1 LQPNDAGKDACATG
15 LVAHALTLASND
27 AESWLASLE
36 TVYSG
41 AQREVLQRALNWL
54 ADHAAGAFADSGA
67 DLTEHSLGTAAILA
81 GMRFDAETVA
91 AALLCGLPDAALT
104 KDKLIKAFGAPLAG
118 LVEGAAKLTRMD
130 RLLTELAA
138 EGGQSEA
145 LRQMLLAMT
154 DDIRVVLIKLA
165 ERTQAL
171 RDLAGNTVGPDEAL
185 RRKIANDVRELY
197 APLAN
202 RLGVWQL
209 KWELE
214 DLSCRYL
221 EPDTYRQIAS
231 LLDERR
237 LDREWYIE
245 RVIKQLS
252 EALEADGIQGFSI
265 NGRPK
270 HISSILAKMRKKHL
284 SFDEVYDV
292 RALRVQVRDV
302 KDCFHALGLVHSL
315 WQPIPGQ
322 FDDYISRPKG
332 NGYKSLHTAVVG
344 PENKALEVQ
353 LRTFDMHQEAELGV
367 AAHWRYKE
375 GGKSQGDAIQDK
387 IAWLRQILAWKQEI
401 GEGGGEG
408 EGHEESHQL
417 ARHFRNEL
425 FQDEVFVLTPQG
437 KVVALTAGATPLD
450 FAYAVHTELGH
461 RCRGAKLDGNLVP
474 LDTALKTGQRVE
486 ILTVKQGGPS
496 RDWLNPHLGVL
507 KSSRARAKVRQ
518 WFKQQDH
525 DTHVQEGRAVL
536 DRELHRL
543 NLNNVNLDK
552 LATRLKFPSLDE
564 LCAALGRGDLGS
576 GTLDHALHEE
586 FIPTPEKPLVS
597 APKRRADA
605 GGVLLEGEPGLLTQM
620 AGCCK
625 PAPPDRIVGYTT
637 QGHGVTIHR
646 ADCPMVAHL
655 PEDKQGRLLAA
666 EWGDQDSEVFA
677 VDVEVTAHDRA
688 GLLKD
693 MGELFSQEKINVVRV
708 NTLSQDETARM
719 EFTLEV
725 RDISQLTRFLARAG
739 QVRGVHSAR
748 RK

>member
-1 LQPNDAGKDACATG
+1 M
-15 LVAHALTLASND
+15 VAHALTLTAND
-27 AESWLASLE
+27 AESWLTSLE
-36 TVYSG
+36 GVYSG
-41 AQREVLQRALNWL
+41 AQRELLQRALDWL
-54 ADHAAGAFADSGA
+54 ADHAGEAMADTGA
-67 DLTEHSLGTAAILA
+67 DLASHSLGTAAILA
-81 GMRFDAETVA
+81 GMRFDGETVA
-91 AALLCGLPDAALT
+91 AALICGLPDAALT
-104 KDKLIKAFGAPLAG
+104 RDKLIKAFGPHLAA
-118 LVEGAAKLTRMD
+118 LVEGAAKLSRMD

-171 RDLAGNTVGPDEAL
+171 RELAAQDEPL
-185 RRKIANDVRELY
+185 RRKIAGDVRELY

-221 EPDTYRQIAS
+221 EPDTYRQIAK

-245 RVIKQLS
+245 QVIKQLS
-252 EALEADGIQGFSI
+252 DALAADGIAGHTV

-270 HISSILAKMRKKHL
+270 HISSILAKMRKKRL

-292 RALRVQVRDV
+292 RALRVQVQDL
-302 KDCFHALGLVHSL
+302 KDCFHVLGLVHSL

-344 PENKALEVQ
+344 PENRALEVQ
-353 LRTFDMHQEAELGV
+353 IRTFDMHQEAELGV

-375 GGKSQGDAIQDK
+375 GGKSHGDAIQDK
-387 IAWLRQILAWKQEI
+387 ISWLRQILAWKQEL
-401 GEGGGEG
+401 GEG
-408 EGHEESHQL
+408 EGLGEGHEL
-417 ARHFRNEL
+417 AHHFRNEL

-437 KVVALTAGATPLD
+437 KVVALPAGATPLD

-496 RDWLNPHLGVL
+496 RDWLNPHQGVL
-507 KSSRARAKVRQ
+507 KTSRARNKVRQ
-518 WFKQQDH
+518 WFKQLDH
-525 DTHVQEGRAVL
+525 GAHVQEGRELL

-543 NLNNVNLDK
+543 NLTNVNLDK
-552 LATRLKFPSLDE
+552 LSTRLKFPSLDD

-576 GTLDHALHEE
+576 GALDRALQEE
-586 FIPTPEKPLVS
+586 FIPAPEKPLVS
-597 APKRRADA
+597 APKRKIDA
-605 GGVLLEGEPGLLTQM
+605 GGILVEGEPGLLTQM

-625 PAPPDRIVGYTT
+625 PVPPDPIVGYTT

-646 ADCPMVAHL
+646 ADCPMVLHL
-655 PEDKQGRLLAA
+655 PQDKKARLLAA
-666 EWGDQDSEVFA
+666 TWGGADSQVFA
-677 VDVEVTAHDRA
+677 VDIELTAHDRS

-693 MGELFSQEKINVVRV
+693 VGELFAQEKINVVRV
-708 NTLSQDETARM
+708 NTLSQDDMARM

-725 RDISQLTRFLARAG
+725 KDIAQLARFLARAG
-739 QVRGVHSAR
+739 HLRGVHSAR

>member
-1 LQPNDAGKDACATG
+1 
-15 LVAHALTLASND
+15 VVSHALTLAPDNGE
-27 AESWLASLE
+27 AWLSSLADKYPGEQRELLKQAVAWLEAHGVE
-36 TVYSG
+36 TVSDTG
-41 AQREVLQRALNWL
+41 APLIN
-54 ADHAAGAFADSGA
+54 HA
-67 DLTEHSLGTAAILA
+67 LGTAAILA
-81 GMRFDAETVA
+81 GMEFDAETLA
-91 AALLCGLPDAALT
+91 AALLFGLPDKAIKRETLT
-104 KDKLIKAFGAPLAG
+104 SHFGAPLAA
-118 LVEGAAKLTRMD
+118 LVESATKLARMD
-130 RLLTELAA
+130 HLFTEIHA
-138 EGGQSEA
+138 EGGQSEP

-154 DDIRVVLIKLA
+154 DDIRVVFIKLA

-171 RDLAGNTVGPDEAL
+171 RELASEDEEL
-185 RRKIANDVRELY
+185 RRKVAGEVRELY

-214 DLSCRYL
+214 DLSCRYI
-221 EPDTYRQIAS
+221 EPETYRHIAK

-245 RVIKQLS
+245 HVLKDLDS
-252 EALEADGIQGFSI
+252 ALTADGLSGFSI
-265 NGRPK
+265 SGRPK

-292 RALRVQVRDV
+292 RAVRVLVRDV
-302 KDCFHALGLVHSL
+302 KDCFHVLGLVHSL

-353 LRTFDMHQEAELGV
+353 IRTFDMHQEAEMGV

-375 GGKSQGDAIQDK
+375 GGKGGDKAGGIQDK
-387 IAWLRQILAWKQEI
+387 IAWLRQLLAWRQEI
-401 GEGGGEG
+401 GDGA
-408 EGHEESHQL
+408 EEAGNADL
-417 ARHFRNEL
+417 AQHFKNEL

-437 KVVALTAGATPLD
+437 KVIPLPAGATPLD

-461 RCRGAKLDGNLVP
+461 RCRGAKVDGSLVS
-474 LDTALKTGQRVE
+474 LDTPLNTGQRVE

-507 KSSRARAKVRQ
+507 KSGRAKAKVRQ
-518 WFKQQDH
+518 WFKQQDLE
-525 DTHVQEGRAVL
+525 THIQEGRALL
-536 DRELHRL
+536 DREIHRL
-543 NLNNVNLDK
+543 NLTNVNLDK
-552 LATRLKFPSLDE
+552 LAGRLKFPKTEDLF
-564 LCAALGRGDLGS
+564 AALGRGDVGA
-576 GTLDHALHEE
+576 TQLDRALQDE
-586 FIPTPEKPLVS
+586 FIPPQEKPLVS
-597 APKRRADA
+597 APKRKTEAA
-605 GGVLLEGEPGLLTQM
+605 GVLVEGEPGLLTQM

-625 PAPPDRIVGYTT
+625 PAPPDTIVGYIT

-646 ADCPMVAHL
+646 ADCPVIQHL
-655 PEDKQGRLLAA
+655 PEDRQGRVLHAN
-666 EWGDQDSEVFA
+666 WGDKAGSTFA
-677 VDVEVTAHDRA
+677 VDMEVVAKDRS

-693 MGELFSQEKINVVRV
+693 VTEILAQEKVNVVRV
-708 NTLSQDETARM
+708 STVSQQDTAFM

-725 RDISQLTRFLARAG
+725 ADLAQLNRCLTRVG
-739 QVRGVHSAR
+739 HIRGVDFSR

>member
-1 LQPNDAGKDACATG
+1 M
-15 LVAHALTLASND
+15 VAHALTLAAND

-36 TVYSG
+36 DRYPEDQRQILKLALEMLANEDDGVGSPALAESG
-41 AQREVLQRALNWL
+41 EKLSA
-54 ADHAAGAFADSGA
+54 HA
-67 DLTEHSLGTAAILA
+67 LGTAAILA
-81 GMRFDAETVA
+81 AMGFDVETVA
-91 AALLCGLPDAALT
+91 AALLCGLPEKALQRET
-104 KDKLIKAFGAPLAG
+104 LLKQFGAHLTA
-118 LVEGAAKLTRMD
+118 LVEGATKLARMD
-130 RLLTELAA
+130 HLFTALNA
-138 EGGQSEA
+138 EGGQSEV
-145 LRQMLLAMT
+145 LRQMLLAMA
-154 DDIRVVLIKLA
+154 DDIRVVFIKLA

-171 RDLAGNTVGPDEAL
+171 RELADKDDAQ
-185 RRKIANDVRELY
+185 RRKAASEVRELY

-221 EPDTYRQIAS
+221 EPETYRQIARQ
-231 LLDERR
+231 LDERR

-245 RVIKQLS
+245 SILKLLGENLSAAGIKGAS
-252 EALEADGIQGFSI
+252 VS
-265 NGRPK
+265 GRPK
-270 HISSILAKMRKKHL
+270 HIASILAKMGKKRL

-292 RALRVQVRDV
+292 RAVRVLVPEV
-302 KDCFHALGLVHSL
+302 KDCFHVLGLVHSL

-353 LRTFDMHQEAELGV
+353 IRTFDMHQEAEMGV

-375 GGKSQGDAIQDK
+375 GGPASASQAGVQDK
-387 IAWLRQILAWKQEI
+387 IAWLRQLLAWKQELADS
-401 GEGGGEG
+401 
-408 EGHEESHQL
+408 HEL
-417 ARHFRNEL
+417 AQHFRNEL

-437 KVVALTAGATPLD
+437 KVVALASGATSLD

-461 RCRGAKLDGNLVP
+461 RCRGAKVDGVLVP
-474 LDTALKTGQRVE
+474 LDRPLATGQRVE

-507 KSSRARAKVRQ
+507 KTHRARAKVRQ

-525 DTHVQEGRAVL
+525 DTHVQQGREL
-536 DRELHRL
+536 LERELHRF

-552 LATRLKFPSLDE
+552 LAMRLKFPALDE
-564 LCAALGRGDLGS
+564 LCAAIGRGDVGS
-576 GTLDHALHEE
+576 GQLDRALQDE
-586 FIPTPEKPLVS
+586 FVPAPEKPLVS
-597 APKRRADA
+597 ASKRKSDA
-605 GGVLLEGEPGLLTQM
+605 GGVLIEGEPGLLTQM

-625 PAPPDRIVGYTT
+625 PAPPDAIVGYIT

-646 ADCPMVAHL
+646 ADCPVFLHL
-655 PEDKQGRLLAA
+655 PEDKKARLLQAA
-666 EWGDQDSEVFA
+666 WGGQDSQVFA
-677 VDVEVTAHDRA
+677 VDIELTAQDRS

-693 MGELFSQEKINVVRV
+693 VGEILAQEKINVVRV
-708 NTLSQDETARM
+708 NTLSQHDSARM
-719 EFTLEV
+719 ELTLEV
-725 RDISQLTRFLARAG
+725 KDIAQLTRFLARAAH
-739 QVRGVHSAR
+739 VRGVHTAR

>member
-1 LQPNDAGKDACATG
+1 M
-15 LVAHALTLASND
+15 VAHALTLAPSD

-36 TVYSG
+36 GRYPE
-41 AQREVLQRALNWL
+41 AQRQLLKLALETLTNEGSESL
-54 ADHAAGAFADSGA
+54 ADSGETL
-67 DLTEHSLGTAAILA
+67 LTHALGTAAILA
-81 GMRFDAETVA
+81 AMRFDVETVA
-91 AALLCGLPDAALT
+91 AALLFALPEMSGEARKSLKRET
-104 KDKLIKAFGAPLAG
+104 LVGRFGAHLTA
-118 LVEGAAKLTRMD
+118 LVEGAAKLSRMD
-130 RLLTELAA
+130 HLFTALNA
-138 EGGQSEA
+138 EGGQSEV
-145 LRQMLLAMT
+145 LRQMLLAMA
-154 DDIRVVLIKLA
+154 DDIRVVFIKLA

-171 RDLAGNTVGPDEAL
+171 RELANKDDAQ
-185 RRKIANDVRELY
+185 RRKAANEVRELY

-221 EPDTYRQIAS
+221 EPDTYRQIAKQ
-231 LLDERR
+231 LDERR

-245 RVIKQLS
+245 QVLKHLG
-252 EALEADGIQGFSI
+252 ETLAAAGIIGASVT
-265 NGRPK
+265 GRPK
-270 HISSILAKMRKKHL
+270 HIASILAKMDKKRL

-292 RALRVQVRDV
+292 RAVRVLVPEV
-302 KDCFHALGLVHSL
+302 KDCFHVLGLVHSL

-353 LRTFDMHQEAELGV
+353 IRTFDMHQEAEMGV

-375 GGKSQGDAIQDK
+375 GSGANAAQSNVQDK
-387 IAWLRQILAWKQEI
+387 IDWLRQLLAWKQELADS
-401 GEGGGEG
+401 
-408 EGHEESHQL
+408 HEL
-417 ARHFRNEL
+417 AQHFRNEL

-437 KVVALTAGATPLD
+437 KVVALTSGATPLD

-461 RCRGAKLDGNLVP
+461 RCRGAKVDGVLVP
-474 LDTALKTGQRVE
+474 LDRPLATGQRVE

-507 KSSRARAKVRQ
+507 KTHRARSKVRQ

-525 DTHVQEGRAVL
+525 DTHVQQGREML
-536 DRELHRL
+536 ERELHRF

-552 LATRLKFPSLDE
+552 LATRLKFAALDE
-564 LCAALGRGDLGS
+564 LCAAIGRGDVGS
-576 GTLDHALHEE
+576 GQLDRALQDE
-586 FIPTPEKPLVS
+586 FVPAPEKPLVS
-597 APKRRADA
+597 ASKRKSDA
-605 GGVLLEGEPGLLTQM
+605 GGVLVEGEPGLLTQM

-625 PAPPDRIVGYTT
+625 PAPPDPIAGYTT

-646 ADCPMVAHL
+646 ADCPVILHL
-655 PEDKQGRLLAA
+655 PAEKKARLLQAS
-666 EWGDQDSEVFA
+666 WGGQDSQVFA
-677 VDVEVTAHDRA
+677 VDIELSAQDRP

-693 MGELFSQEKINVVRV
+693 VGEILAQEKINVVRV
-708 NTLSQDETARM
+708 NTLSQHDTARM

-725 RDISQLTRFLARAG
+725 KDIDQLTRFLARAG
-739 QVRGVHSAR
+739 HIRGVHTAR

>member
-1 LQPNDAGKDACATG
+1 M
-15 LVAHALTLASND
+15 VSHALTHSPGD
-27 AESWLASLE
+27 ADSWLASLE
-36 TVYSG
+36 DRYPEE
-41 AQREVLQRALNWL
+41 QRKLLKQAADWL
-54 ADHAAGAFADSGA
+54 AEHGGEETVDTGEP
-67 DLTEHSLGTAAILA
+67 LVPHSLGTAAILA

-91 AALLCGLPDAALT
+91 AALLCGLPEKAIRRDTLLPRIGPHLT
-104 KDKLIKAFGAPLAG
+104 A
-118 LVEGAAKLTRMD
+118 LVEGAAKLS
-130 RLLTELAA
+130 RLDHLFTQISL
-138 EGGQSEA
+138 EGTQSEA

-154 DDIRVVLIKLA
+154 DDIRVVFIKLA
-165 ERTQAL
+165 ERTQSL
-171 RDLAGNTVGPDEAL
+171 RELAEQDEAR
-185 RRKIANDVRELY
+185 RRKVATDVRELY

-221 EPDTYRQIAS
+221 EPDTYRQIARQ
-231 LLDERR
+231 LDERR

-245 RVIKQLS
+245 QIIRQLS
-252 EALEADGIQGFSI
+252 TALEADGLTGFAVS
-265 NGRPK
+265 GRPK
-270 HISSILAKMRKKHL
+270 HIASILAKMRKKRL

-292 RALRVQVRDV
+292 RALRVLVKDV
-302 KDCFHALGLVHSL
+302 KDCFHVLGLVHSL

-344 PENKALEVQ
+344 PENKAVEVQ
-353 LRTFDMHQEAELGV
+353 IRTFDMHQEAELGV

-375 GGKSQGDAIQDK
+375 GGGKAHGGGDGIQDK
-387 IAWLRQILAWKQEI
+387 IAWLRQLLAWKQELTDS
-401 GEGGGEG
+401 
-408 EGHEESHQL
+408 HEL
-417 ARHFRNEL
+417 AQHFRNEL

-437 KVVALTAGATPLD
+437 KVVALAAGATPLD

-461 RCRGAKLDGNLVP
+461 RCRGAKVDGALVP
-474 LDTALKTGQRVE
+474 LDTALATGQRVE
-486 ILTVKQGGPS
+486 ILSVRQGGPS

-507 KSSRARAKVRQ
+507 KTHRARAKVRQ

-525 DTHVQEGRAVL
+525 DTHVQEGRELL

-543 NLNNVNLDK
+543 NLSNVNLDK
-552 LATRLKFPSLDE
+552 IAARLKFPGQDE
-564 LCAALGRGDLGS
+564 LCAALGRGDVGS
-576 GTLDHALHEE
+576 GQLYRILQDE
-586 FIPTPEKPLVS
+586 FSPPPEKPLVTAS
-597 APKRRADA
+597 RRKAGA
-605 GGVLLEGEPGLLTQM
+605 GGVLVEGEPGLLTQM

-625 PAPPDRIVGYTT
+625 PVPPDPIVGYTT

-655 PEDKQGRLLAA
+655 PEEKRARLLRAQ
-666 EWGDQDSEVFA
+666 WGGNDEHLFA
-677 VDVEVTAHDRA
+677 VDVELLAHDRQ

-693 MGELFSQEKINVVRV
+693 VSEILAQEKINVIRAS
-708 NTLSQDETARM
+708 TLSQQESALM

-725 RDISQLTRFLARAG
+725 KDMTQLTRFLARAEH
-739 QVRGVHSAR
+739 VRGMHQAR

>member
-1 LQPNDAGKDACATG
+1 M
-15 LVAHALTLASND
+15 VAHALTLAPND

-36 TVYSG
+36 GRYPPE
-41 AQREVLQRALNWL
+41 QLQLLTRAAEWL
-54 ADHAAGAFADSGA
+54 ADHGGEELADTGEL
-67 DLTEHSLGTAAILA
+67 LTAHSLGTAAVLA

-91 AALLCGLPDAALT
+91 AALLWGLPEKAIKRDVLLPRFGPHLT
-104 KDKLIKAFGAPLAG
+104 A
-118 LVEGAAKLTRMD
+118 LVEGAAKLSRMD
-130 RLLTELAA
+130 HLVTQINA

-154 DDIRVVLIKLA
+154 DDIRVVFIKLA

-171 RDLAGNTVGPDEAL
+171 RELADQDESR
-185 RRKIANDVRELY
+185 RRKVATDVRELY

-221 EPDTYRQIAS
+221 EPDTYRSIARQ
-231 LLDERR
+231 LDERR
-237 LDREWYIE
+237 LDREWYIDQ
-245 RVIKQLS
+245 VIKQLGN
-252 EALEADGIQGFSI
+252 ALEQDGIADFKVS
-265 NGRPK
+265 GRPK
-270 HISSILAKMRKKHL
+270 HIASILAKMRKKHL

-292 RALRVQVRDV
+292 RALRVLVKDV
-302 KDCFHALGLVHSL
+302 KDCFHVLGLVHSL

-353 LRTFDMHQEAELGV
+353 IRTFDMHQEAELGV

-375 GGKSQGDAIQDK
+375 GGKNPGGDGVQDK
-387 IAWLRQILAWKQEI
+387 ISWLRQLLAWKQE
-401 GEGGGEG
+401 
-408 EGHEESHQL
+408 L
-417 ARHFRNEL
+417 ADSQELAQHFRNEL

-437 KVVALTAGATPLD
+437 KVLALPAGATPLD

-461 RCRGAKLDGNLVP
+461 RCRGAKLDGSLVP
-474 LDTALKTGQRVE
+474 LDTTLATGQRVE

-507 KSSRARAKVRQ
+507 KTHRARAKVRQ

-525 DTHVQEGRAVL
+525 GTHVQEGRELL
-536 DRELHRL
+536 DKELHRL
-543 NLNNVNLDK
+543 NLLNVNLDK
-552 LATRLKFPSLDE
+552 IASRLKFSDLDE
-564 LCAALGRGDLGS
+564 LCAALGRGDVGA
-576 GTLDHALHEE
+576 GQLDRVLQDE
-586 FIPTPEKPLVS
+586 FVPPPEKPLVTAS
-597 APKRRADA
+597 KRKADA
-605 GGVLLEGEPGLLTQM
+605 GGVLVEGQPGLLTQM

-625 PAPPDRIVGYTT
+625 PAPPDPIVGYTT

-646 ADCPMVAHL
+646 SDCPMIAHL
-655 PEDKQGRLLAA
+655 PADKKARLLQAD
-666 EWGDQDSEVFA
+666 WGGKDDQVFA
-677 VDVEVTAHDRA
+677 VDVELLAHDRQ

-693 MGELFSQEKINVVRV
+693 VSEMLAQEKINVIRV
-708 NTLSQDETARM
+708 STLSQHDTARM

-725 RDISQLTRFLARAG
+725 KDLTQLTRFLARVEH
-739 QVRGVHSAR
+739 VRGMHGAR

>member
-1 LQPNDAGKDACATG
+1 MVP
-15 LVAHALTLASND
+15 HALTLTSND
-27 AESWLASLE
+27 AESWLSSLE
-36 TVYSG
+36 EAYSD
-41 AQREVLQRALNWL
+41 AQRELLRQALAWL
-54 ADHAAGAFADSGA
+54 ADHAADAVVDTGT
-67 DLTEHSLGTAAILA
+67 DLAEHSLGTAAILA

-104 KDKLIKAFGAPLAG
+104 RDKLTKAFGAHLAA

-138 EGGQSEA
+138 EFATEGGQSEA

-171 RDLAGNTVGPDEAL
+171 RELAGQDEPL
-185 RRKIANDVRELY
+185 RRKIAGDVRELY

-221 EPDTYRQIAS
+221 EPDTYRQIAK

-245 RVIKQLS
+245 QVIKQLS
-252 EALEADGIQGFSI
+252 EALEADGISGFTV

-270 HISSILAKMRKKHL
+270 HISSILAKMRKKRL

-353 LRTFDMHQEAELGV
+353 IRTYDMHQEAELGV

-401 GEGGGEG
+401 GEAEGQG
-408 EGHEESHQL
+408 EGHEDANQL
-417 ARHFRNEL
+417 AHHFRNEL
-425 FQDEVFVLTPQG
+425 FQDEVFVITPQG
-437 KVVALTAGATPLD
+437 KVVALTAGSTPLD

-461 RCRGAKLDGNLVP
+461 RCRGAKVDGTLVP

-496 RDWLNPHLGVL
+496 RDWLNPNLGVL
-507 KSSRARAKVRQ
+507 KTSRARTKVRQ

-525 DTHVQEGRAVL
+525 DTHVQEGRDL
-536 DRELHRL
+536 LERELHRL
-543 NLNNVNLDK
+543 NLANVNLDK
-552 LATRLKFPSLDE
+552 LATRLKFPGLDD

-576 GTLDHALHEE
+576 GTLERALHEE
-586 FIPTPEKPLVS
+586 FIPAPEKPLVS
-597 APKRRADA
+597 APKRKVDA
-605 GGVLLEGEPGLLTQM
+605 SGVLVEGEPGLLTQM

-625 PAPPDRIVGYTT
+625 PAPPDPIVGYTT

-646 ADCPMVAHL
+646 ADCPMIKHL
-655 PEDKQGRLLAA
+655 PEDKKARLLAA
-666 EWGDQDSEVFA
+666 QWGGSESQVFA
-677 VDVEVTAHDRA
+677 VDVELTAHDRS

-693 MGELFSQEKINVVRV
+693 VGELFAQEKINVVRV
-708 NTLSQDETARM
+708 STLSQDDMARM

-725 RDISQLTRFLARAG
+725 KDIGQLTRFLARAG

-748 RK
+748 RR

>member
-1 LQPNDAGKDACATG
+1 M
-15 LVAHALTLASND
+15 VAHALTPTTND
-27 AESWLASLE
+27 AESWLASLDAS
-36 TVYSG
+36 YG
-41 AQREVLQRALNWL
+41 ASQRELIAKALEWL
-54 ADHAAGAFADSGA
+54 AGHADDQPGDT
-67 DLTEHSLGTAAILA
+67 DLSRRSLGTAAILA

-91 AALLCGLPDAALT
+91 AALLCGLPDAALDRDRLV
-104 KDKLIKAFGAPLAG
+104 KVFGAPLAL
-118 LVEGAAKLTRMD
+118 LVEGAAKLNRMD
-130 RLLTELAA
+130 RLFTEVA
-138 EGGQSEA
+138 GGQSES
-145 LRQMLLAMT
+145 LRQMLLAMA

-171 RDLAGNTVGPDEAL
+171 REVAGGDEAL
-185 RRKIANDVRELY
+185 RRKVAADVRELY

-221 EPDTYRQIAS
+221 EPETYRQIAK

-245 RVIKQLS
+245 RVVGQLIA
-252 EALEADGIQGFSI
+252 ALEADGLSGFSV

-270 HISSILAKMRKKHL
+270 HISSILAKMRKKRL

-292 RALRVQVRDV
+292 RALRVQVQDA
-302 KDCFHALGLVHSL
+302 KDCFHVLGLVHSL

-353 LRTFDMHQEAELGV
+353 IRTFDMHQEAELGV

-375 GGKSQGDAIQDK
+375 GGRAQGEGVQDK
-387 IAWLRQILAWKQEI
+387 IAWLRQLLAWKQEV
-401 GEGGGEG
+401 GEAGGEG
-408 EGHEESHQL
+408 EGRDL
-417 ARHFRNEL
+417 AQNFRNEL

-437 KVVALTAGATPLD
+437 KVIALSAGATPLD
-450 FAYAVHTELGH
+450 FAYAVHSELGH
-461 RCRGAKLDGNLVP
+461 RCRGAKVDGVLVP
-474 LDTALKTGQRVE
+474 LETPLKSGQRVE

-507 KSSRARAKVRQ
+507 KTHRARAKVRQ

-525 DTHVQEGRAVL
+525 DTHVQEGRELL

-543 NLNNVNLDK
+543 NLANVNLDK
-552 LATRLKFPSLDE
+552 LASRLKFPNLDE

-576 GTLDHALHEE
+576 GSLERVLHEE
-586 FIPTPEKPLVS
+586 FIPPPEKPLVS
-597 APKRRADA
+597 ASKRRGVP
-605 GGVLLEGEPGLLTQM
+605 GGVLVEGEPGLLTQM

-625 PAPPDRIVGYTT
+625 PVPPDAIVGYIT

-646 ADCPMVAHL
+646 ADCALIQHL
-655 PEDKQGRLLAA
+655 PADKQGRLLHA
-666 EWGDQDSEVFA
+666 EWADATAGDGYFA
-677 VDVEVTAHDRA
+677 VDVEIVAHDRP

-693 MGELFSQEKINVVRV
+693 VGELSAQEKINVVRAS
-708 NTLSQDETARM
+708 TYSQDDIARM
-719 EFTLEV
+719 DFTLEV
-725 RDISQLTRFLARAG
+725 KDLAQLSRFLARAG
-739 QVRGVHSAR
+739 HLRGVQSAR

>member
-1 LQPNDAGKDACATG
+1 M
-15 LVAHALTLASND
+15 VAHALTLAPND

-36 TVYSG
+36 TQYPEE
-41 AQREVLQRALNWL
+41 QRQVLKLALETL
-54 ADHAAGAFADSGA
+54 ANEGGDVLADSGETL
-67 DLTEHSLGTAAILA
+67 LTHALGTAAILA
-81 GMRFDAETVA
+81 AMRFDVETVA
-91 AALLCGLPDAALT
+91 AALLCGLPDKALKRET
-104 KDKLIKAFGAPLAG
+104 LLGRFGAHLTT
-118 LVEGAAKLTRMD
+118 LVEGAAKLSRMD
-130 RLLTELAA
+130 HLFTALNA

-145 LRQMLLAMT
+145 LRQMLLAMA
-154 DDIRVVLIKLA
+154 DDIRVVFIKLA

-171 RDLAGNTVGPDEAL
+171 RELANQDETQ
-185 RRKIANDVRELY
+185 RRKAAHEVRELY

-221 EPDTYRQIAS
+221 EPDTYRQIAKQ
-231 LLDERR
+231 LDERR

-245 RVIKQLS
+245 QVLKHLG
-252 EALEADGIQGFSI
+252 ETLAAAGINGASVT
-265 NGRPK
+265 GRPK
-270 HISSILAKMRKKHL
+270 HIASILAKMGKKRL

-292 RALRVQVRDV
+292 RAVRVLVPEV
-302 KDCFHALGLVHSL
+302 KDCFHVLGLVHSL

-353 LRTFDMHQEAELGV
+353 IRTFDMHQEAEMGV

-375 GGKSQGDAIQDK
+375 GGSPGSGAVQDK
-387 IAWLRQILAWKQEI
+387 ISWLRQLLAWKQELADS
-401 GEGGGEG
+401 
-408 EGHEESHQL
+408 HEL
-417 ARHFRNEL
+417 AQHFRNEL

-437 KVVALTAGATPLD
+437 KVVALTSGATPLD

-461 RCRGAKLDGNLVP
+461 RCRGAKVDGALVP
-474 LDTALKTGQRVE
+474 LDRQLATGQRVE

-507 KSSRARAKVRQ
+507 KTHRARSKVRQ

-525 DTHVQEGRAVL
+525 DTHVQQGREL
-536 DRELHRL
+536 LERELHRF
-543 NLNNVNLDK
+543 NLTNVNLDK
-552 LATRLKFPSLDE
+552 LAARLKFPALDE
-564 LCAALGRGDLGS
+564 LCAAIGRGDVGS
-576 GTLDHALHEE
+576 GQLDRALQDE
-586 FIPTPEKPLVS
+586 FVPAQEKPLVS
-597 APKRRADA
+597 ASKRKSDA
-605 GGVLLEGEPGLLTQM
+605 GGVLVEGEPGLLTQM

-625 PAPPDRIVGYTT
+625 PAPPDPIVGYTT

-646 ADCPMVAHL
+646 ADCPVILHL
-655 PEDKQGRLLAA
+655 PADRKARLLQAG
-666 EWGDQDSEVFA
+666 WGGQDSQVFA
-677 VDVEVTAHDRA
+677 VDIELTAQDRP

-693 MGELFSQEKINVVRV
+693 VGEILAQEKINVVRV
-708 NTLSQDETARM
+708 NTLSQNDSARM

-725 RDISQLTRFLARAG
+725 KDLTQLTRFLARAG
-739 QVRGVHSAR
+739 HIRGVHTAR

>member
-1 LQPNDAGKDACATG
+1 M
-15 LVAHALTLASND
+15 VSHALTLAPND
-27 AESWLASLE
+27 AESWLASLDGRYPPE
-36 TVYSG
+36 QIQLLT
-41 AQREVLQRALNWL
+41 RAAEWL
-54 ADHAAGAFADSGA
+54 ADHGGEELADTGEP
-67 DLTEHSLGTAAILA
+67 LTAHSLGTAAVLA

-91 AALLCGLPDAALT
+91 AALLCGLPEKALKRDT
-104 KDKLIKAFGAPLAG
+104 LLPRFGPHLTA
-118 LVEGAAKLTRMD
+118 LVEGATKLSRMD
-130 RLLTELAA
+130 RLFTQINA

-154 DDIRVVLIKLA
+154 DDIRVVFIKLA

-171 RDLAGNTVGPDEAL
+171 RELADQDESR
-185 RRKIANDVRELY
+185 RRKVASDVRELY

-221 EPDTYRQIAS
+221 EPDTYRAIAKQ
-231 LLDERR
+231 LDERR

-245 RVIKQLS
+245 QVIKQLS
-252 EALEADGIQGFSI
+252 TALEHDGLSDFSVS
-265 NGRPK
+265 GRPK
-270 HISSILAKMRKKHL
+270 HIASILAKMRKKHL
-284 SFDEVYDV
+284 TFDEVYDV
-292 RALRVQVRDV
+292 RALRVLVRDV
-302 KDCFHALGLVHSL
+302 KDCFHVLGLVHSL

-353 LRTFDMHQEAELGV
+353 IRTFDMHQEAELGV

-375 GGKSQGDAIQDK
+375 GGKGPGGDGVQDK
-387 IAWLRQILAWKQEI
+387 IAWLRQLLAWKQELADS
-401 GEGGGEG
+401 
-408 EGHEESHQL
+408 HEL
-417 ARHFRNEL
+417 AQHFRNEL

-437 KVVALTAGATPLD
+437 KVVALASGATPLD

-461 RCRGAKLDGNLVP
+461 RCRGAKVDGSLVP
-474 LDTALKTGQRVE
+474 LDTTLATGQRVE

-507 KSSRARAKVRQ
+507 KTHRARAKVRQ

-525 DTHVQEGRAVL
+525 DTHVQEGRALL
-536 DRELHRL
+536 DKEVHRL
-543 NLNNVNLDK
+543 NLLNVNLDTI
-552 LATRLKFPSLDE
+552 AARLKFANLDE
-564 LCAALGRGDLGS
+564 LCAALGRGDVGA
-576 GTLDHALHEE
+576 GQLDRALHDE
-586 FIPTPEKPLVS
+586 FLPPPEKPLVTPS
-597 APKRRADA
+597 KRRADA
-605 GGVLLEGEPGLLTQM
+605 GGVLVEGEPGLLTQM

-625 PAPPDRIVGYTT
+625 PAPPDAIVGYTT

-646 ADCPMVAHL
+646 ADCPMIAHL
-655 PEDKQGRLLAA
+655 SDDKKARLLHAA
-666 EWGDQDSEVFA
+666 WGGGADQVFA
-677 VDVEVTAHDRA
+677 VDVELLAQDRH

-693 MGELFSQEKINVVRV
+693 VSEILAQEKINVIRV
-708 NTLSQDETARM
+708 STLSQHESARM

-725 RDISQLTRFLARAG
+725 RDLAQLTRFLARVEH
-739 QVRGVHSAR
+739 VRGMHEAR

>member
-1 LQPNDAGKDACATG
+1 M
-15 LVAHALTLASND
+15 VAHALTLSPDD

-36 TVYSG
+36 ERYPEE
-41 AQREVLQRALNWL
+41 QRQVLKQAADWL
-54 ADHAAGAFADSGA
+54 AGHCGEEAVDTGCPLVA
-67 DLTEHSLGTAAILA
+67 HSLGTAAVLA

-91 AALLCGLPDAALT
+91 AALLCGLPEKALKRET
-104 KDKLIKAFGAPLAG
+104 LLPRFGPHLTA
-118 LVEGAAKLTRMD
+118 LVEGAAKLSRMD
-130 RLLTELAA
+130 HLFTQINA

-154 DDIRVVLIKLA
+154 DDIRVVFIKLA

-171 RDLAGNTVGPDEAL
+171 RELANQDESR
-185 RRKIANDVRELY
+185 RRKVATDVRELY

-221 EPDTYRQIAS
+221 EPDTYRQIARQ
-231 LLDERR
+231 LDERR

-245 RVIKQLS
+245 RVIKDLGA
-252 EALEADGIQGFSI
+252 ALEADGLSGFSVS
-265 NGRPK
+265 GRPK
-270 HISSILAKMRKKHL
+270 HIASILAKMRKKHL

-292 RALRVQVRDV
+292 RALRVLVKDV

-353 LRTFDMHQEAELGV
+353 IRTFDMHQEAELGV

-375 GGKSQGDAIQDK
+375 GGKGPGGDGVQDK
-387 IAWLRQILAWKQEI
+387 ISWLRQLLAWKRELADS
-401 GEGGGEG
+401 
-408 EGHEESHQL
+408 HEL
-417 ARHFRNEL
+417 AQHFRNEL

-437 KVVALTAGATPLD
+437 KVVALASGATPLD

-461 RCRGAKLDGNLVP
+461 RCRGAKVDGSLVP
-474 LDTALKTGQRVE
+474 LDTALATGQRVE

-507 KSSRARAKVRQ
+507 KTHRARAKVRQ

-525 DTHVQEGRAVL
+525 DTHVQEGRELL

-552 LATRLKFPSLDE
+552 IAARLKFPGPDE
-564 LCAALGRGDLGS
+564 LCAALGRGDV
-576 GTLDHALHEE
+576 GTGQLDRALHDE
-586 FIPTPEKPLVS
+586 FVPAPEKPLVAAS
-597 APKRRADA
+597 RRKADA
-605 GGVLLEGEPGLLTQM
+605 GGVLVEGEPGLLTQM

-625 PAPPDRIVGYTT
+625 PAPPDAIVGYTT

-646 ADCPMVAHL
+646 ADCPMVAHMTD
-655 PEDKQGRLLAA
+655 EKKARLLRAA
-666 EWGDQDSEVFA
+666 WGGEDDQVFA
-677 VDVEVTAHDRA
+677 VDVELLAQDRP

-693 MGELFSQEKINVVRV
+693 VSEILSQEKINVIRV
-708 NTLSQDETARM
+708 STLSQHESARM

-725 RDISQLTRFLARAG
+725 RNLGQLTRFLARAEH
-739 QVRGVHSAR
+739 VRGMHEAR

>member
-1 LQPNDAGKDACATG
+1 M
-15 LVAHALTLASND
+15 VAHALTLASHD

-36 TVYSG
+36 EVYSG
-41 AQREVLQRALNWL
+41 VQREVLKLALEWL
-54 ADHAAGAFADSGA
+54 AEHAGETRVDTGA
-67 DLTEHSLGTAAILA
+67 DLAHHSLGTAAILA

-91 AALLCGLPDAALT
+91 AALLCGLHDAALSR
-104 KDKLIKAFGAPLAG
+104 DKLAKTFGEHLTT
-118 LVEGAAKLTRMD
+118 LVEGAAKLNRMD

-171 RDLAGNTVGPDEAL
+171 RELAGKEADESL
-185 RRKIANDVRELY
+185 RRKIAADVRELY

-221 EPDTYRQIAS
+221 EPDTYRQIAR

-245 RVIKQLS
+245 QVIRQLAD
-252 EALEADGIQGFSI
+252 ALAADGITGYTV

-270 HISSILAKMRKKHL
+270 HISSILAKMRKKRL

-353 LRTFDMHQEAELGV
+353 IRTFDMHQEAELGV

-375 GGKSQGDAIQDK
+375 GGKSQGDALQDK
-387 IAWLRQILAWKQEI
+387 IAWLRQILAWKQEL
-401 GEGGGEG
+401 GEG
-408 EGHEESHQL
+408 EGQGEGHDL
-417 ARHFRNEL
+417 AQHFRNEL

-437 KVVALTAGATPLD
+437 KVVALPSGATPLD

-461 RCRGAKLDGNLVP
+461 RCRGAKVEGSLVP

-496 RDWLNPHLGVL
+496 RDWLNPHQGVL
-507 KSSRARAKVRQ
+507 KTSRARNKVRQ

-525 DTHVQEGRAVL
+525 ATHVQEGRDLL

-543 NLNNVNLDK
+543 NLANVNLDK
-552 LATRLKFPSLDE
+552 LAVRLKFPDLDE

-576 GTLDHALHEE
+576 GALDRALQEE
-586 FIPTPEKPLVS
+586 FIPAPEKPLVS
-597 APKRRADA
+597 APKRKSTA
-605 GGVLLEGEPGLLTQM
+605 GGILVEGEPGLLTQM

-625 PAPPDRIVGYTT
+625 PVPPDAIVGYTT

-646 ADCPMVAHL
+646 ADCPMVKHL
-655 PEDKQGRLLAA
+655 PEDKRARLLAA
-666 EWGDQDSEVFA
+666 EWSGSEDGNNVFA
-677 VDVEVTAHDRA
+677 VDIEITAHDRS

-693 MGELFSQEKINVVRV
+693 VGELFAQEKINVVRV
-708 NTLSQDETARM
+708 NTLSQDDMARM

-725 RDISQLTRFLARAG
+725 KDIAQLARFLARAG
-739 QVRGVHSAR
+739 HVRGVHSAR